1 MLLPGVLA
9 VAQILLWAPRVPGLL
24 PAASTVIAFA
34 ALSCRRLAPA
44 WAFGGTLPAAAVL
57 GVGAVSGALVG
68 PVWGVGTVGGALVE
82 SVSVGGA
89 LVGPVSLDGAVV
101 GPVSLD
107 GAVVGPVSLDGAV
120 VGPVAGVGAVGGAV
134 VASVA
139 VLVALHSLAVRRTA
153 GLAAAGGVCAVLVVI
168 GVALAAGASARTVA
182 GLALQAAGLAAVV
195 WVMGRSRR
203 RGQARRAAAA
213 AYRARSAS
221 VPRLAAG
228 TERARLMAELH
239 DVAAHRLTGI
249 VVSAAAATRLP
260 DPRLAMEAARHAA
273 EAGRQAVAELDRLA
287 EASEPMTLEDID
299 ALVSEHGNLDYRRTS
314 AAAPP
319 QVADLDPRRTAAQV
333 AELDYRRT
341 AAAVPP
347 QVADL
352 AYRVVREALTNAMR
366 HAAGASRVRIDALPG
381 ELAVTV
387 TDSGGTPAAADLGTG
402 NGLAGLRS
410 AVRSAGGS
418 LRAGPKDG
426 GWEVRAVLP
435 LPPQEAPYGLTA
447 RRGAG
452 WRGSS
457 ALDGALV
464 ILAIALSLG
473 ANLLPGDELDPFAST
488 GAGVLLAVLFGLHAL
503 PLWWRRNAS
512 RRSLVVALATLM
524 AWLGLDIAGWPGPPL
539 SDAFLWCW
547 WVELALVYAIGA
559 CRAGARDWL
568 APAAVAG
575 YGGLALVSGDG
586 ITGDR
591 PAAWLVLAVG
601 LALPAWAAWASGRFV
616 AARRRRRGTALARER
631 DLLERDA
638 ARAATAERRR
648 ILDGLRHTARRHAQG
663 VVDGADA
670 RNLEVVLAEARAG
683 LGALRELLAQARER
697 EVSDDPP
704 PTVDGIAALAARRG
718 GAACYVGA
726 RRPLSPDAEATAYE
740 VARELLT
747 EGTAVTVTFLDGGVM
762 VSGRSP
768 TGPVVRRRLRALA
781 DAADGTLTIADDGAA
796 QVWLPEVF
804 LS

>member
-1 MLLPGVLA
+1 MDAGRLGWREMLLPGVLA

-24 PAASTVIAFA
+24 LAASTVIAFA

-44 WAFGGTLPAAAVL
+44 WAFGGTLPAAAAAVL

-82 SVSVGGA
+82 PVSVGGA
-89 LVGPVSLDGAVV
+89 LVGPVSI
-101 GPVSLD
+101 
-107 GAVVGPVSLDGAV
+107 DGAV
-120 VGPVAGVGAVGGAV
+120 VGPVAGVDAVGGAV

-319 QVADLDPRRTAAQV
+319 QVADLDPQRTAAQV

-435 LPPQEAPYGLTA
+435 LPPPEAPYGLTA
-447 RRGAG
+447 RRGAD

-575 YGGLALVSGDG
+575 CGGLALVSGDG

-638 ARAATAERRR
+638 ARAARAERRR
-648 ILDGLRHTARRHAQG
+648 ILDGLRRTARRHAQG

-670 RNLEVVLAEARAG
+670 GNLEVVLAEARAG
-683 LGALRELLAQARER
+683 LSALRELLAQARER

-718 GAACYVGA
+718 AAARYVGT

>member
-1 MLLPGVLA
+1 MLLPGVL
-9 VAQILLWAPRVPGLL
+9 
-24 PAASTVIAFA
+24 
-34 ALSCRRLAPA
+34 
-44 WAFGGTLPAAAVL
+44 
-57 GVGAVSGALVG
+57 
-68 PVWGVGTVGGALVE
+68 GVGTVGGALVGPGLG
-82 SVSVGGA
+82 VGTVAGA
-89 LVGPVSLDGAVV
+89 LVG
-101 GPVSLD
+101 
-107 GAVVGPVSLDGAV
+107 
-120 VGPVAGVGAVGGAV
+120 
-134 VASVA
+134 SVA

-168 GVALAAGASARTVA
+168 GTAFAAGAPVRTVA

-203 RGQARRAAAA
+203 RRRSRRAAAA
-213 AYRARSAS
+213 AYRARSAA

-260 DPRLAMEAARHAA
+260 DPELAVEAARHAA

-287 EASEPMTLEDID
+287 GASEPMTLEDID
-299 ALVSEHGNLDYRRTS
+299 ALVAEHGHLDYRR
-314 AAAPP
+314 AAAAVPP
-319 QVADLDPRRTAAQV
+319 QVAELGYRRAAAAVPPQV
-333 AELDYRRT
+333 AELGYRRA

-352 AYRVVREALTNAMR
+352 AYRVVREALTNATR

-387 TDSGGTPAAADLGTG
+387 TDSGGTPAAAGLGTG
-402 NGLAGLRS
+402 NGLAGLRA

-426 GWEVRAVLP
+426 GWEVRAVIP
-435 LPPQEAPYGLTA
+435 VAPEAAPYALPT
-447 RRGAG
+447 RRGGG

-457 ALDGALV
+457 ALDGTLV
-464 ILAIALSLG
+464 VLAIALSLG
-473 ANLLPGDELDPFAST
+473 ANLLPGDDLDPFASA
-488 GAGVLLAVLFGLHAL
+488 GAGALLAVLFGLHAL

-524 AWLGLDIAGWPGPPL
+524 TWLGLDMAGWPGPPI
-539 SDAFLWCW
+539 SDTFLWCW

-575 YGGLALVSGDG
+575 CGGLALVSGDG

-591 PAAWLVLAVG
+591 PAAWLVLALA

-638 ARAATAERRR
+638 AMAATAERRR
-648 ILDGLRHTARRHAQG
+648 IVGGLRRTARRHAQR
-663 VVDGADA
+663 VVDGAEAGD
-670 RNLEVVLAEARAG
+670 LEVVLAEAKAG
-683 LGALRELLAQARER
+683 LSALRELLAQARER

-718 GAACYVGA
+718 GAARYVGI

-740 VARELLT
+740 AARELLA
-747 EGTAVTVTFLDGGVM
+747 EGTAVTVIFLDGGVM

-768 TGPVVRRRLRALA
+768 TGPVVRRRLRAFA

-804 LS
+804 LP

>member
-1 MLLPGVLA
+1 MGAGRPGWRETLLPGVLA
-9 VAQILLWAPRVPGLL
+9 VAQILLWAPRVPGVL

-44 WAFGGTLPAAAVL
+44 WAFGGTLLAAVL
-57 GVGAVSGALVG
+57 GVGAVGGALVG
-68 PVWGVGTVGGALVE
+68 PVWGVGTVGGA
-82 SVSVGGA
+82 
-89 LVGPVSLDGAVV
+89 P
-101 GPVSLD
+101 
-107 GAVVGPVSLDGAV
+107 
-120 VGPVAGVGAVGGAV
+120 VGPVAGAGVGVVGGAAV
-134 VASVA
+134 GAVA

-153 GLAAAGGVCAVLVVI
+153 GLAAAGGLCAVLVVI
-168 GVALAAGASARTVA
+168 AVALAAGASARTVA

-203 RGQARRAAAA
+203 RGRARRAAAA

-260 DPRLAMEAARHAA
+260 DPGLAVEAARHAA

-319 QVADLDPRRTAAQV
+319 QVAELDHRRTTV
-333 AELDYRRT
+333 D
-341 AAAVPP
+341 VPP

-402 NGLAGLRS
+402 SGLAGLRS

-435 LPPQEAPYGLTA
+435 VPPQEAPYGLTA
-447 RRGAG
+447 GRGAG

-473 ANLLPGDELDPFAST
+473 ANLLPGDDLDPFAST

-568 APAAVAG
+568 APAAMAG
-575 YGGLALVSGDG
+575 CGGLALVSGDG

-591 PAAWLVLAVG
+591 PAAWLVLAAA

-648 ILDGLRHTARRHAQG
+648 ILDGLRRTARRHAQG

-670 RNLEVVLAEARAG
+670 ANLEVVLAEARAG
-683 LGALRELLAQARER
+683 LSALRELLAQARER

-718 GAACYVGA
+718 GAARYVGA

-747 EGTAVTVTFLDGGVM
+747 EGTAATVIFLDGGVM

-796 QVWLPEVF
+796 QVWLPEGF